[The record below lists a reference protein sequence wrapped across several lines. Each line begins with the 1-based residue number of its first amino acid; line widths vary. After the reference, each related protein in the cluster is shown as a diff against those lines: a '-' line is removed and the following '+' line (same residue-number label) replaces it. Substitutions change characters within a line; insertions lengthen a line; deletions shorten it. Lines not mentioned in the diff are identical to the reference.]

1 MGLSN
6 HVSPSDGILI
16 LLVANTA
23 LSVSLLRDL
32 ILSFLCIFT
41 SRLTSSQP
49 DAISTSVEAEP
60 SLRDQFF
67 DRFEP
72 VRFGSAN
79 RGADCCVC
87 LNRFEPESVVSWLNC
102 GHLLHKGCLEKW
114 MEYQHAT
121 CPMCRAH
128 LLPGGEN

>member
-6 HVSPSDGILI
+6 HVAPSDGILI

-32 ILSFLCIFT
+32 ILSFLCLFT
-41 SRLTSSQP
+41 SQQP
-49 DAISTSVEAEP
+49 DVIGASSDGEP
-60 SLRDQFF
+60 SFRDRFF

-72 VRFGSAN
+72 VRFGSAK
-79 RGADCCVC
+79 RCADCCVC

-102 GHLLHKGCLEKW
+102 GHLLHKRCLETW
-114 MEYQHAT
+114 MEYRHAT

-128 LLPGGEN
+128 LLPGEEN

>member
-6 HVSPSDGILI
+6 HVAPSDGILI

-23 LSVSLLRDL
+23 FSVSLVRDL

-41 SRLTSSQP
+41 SRLGSSQP
-49 DAISTSVEAEP
+49 DAIVSSSDAEP
-60 SLRDQFF
+60 SFKDRFF
-67 DRFEP
+67 DRFKP
-72 VRFGSAN
+72 VRFGSVQKC
-79 RGADCCVC
+79 ADCCVC

-102 GHLLHKGCLEKW
+102 GHLLHKSCLETW
-114 MEYQHAT
+114 MEYRHAT

-128 LLPGGEN
+128 LLPGKEN